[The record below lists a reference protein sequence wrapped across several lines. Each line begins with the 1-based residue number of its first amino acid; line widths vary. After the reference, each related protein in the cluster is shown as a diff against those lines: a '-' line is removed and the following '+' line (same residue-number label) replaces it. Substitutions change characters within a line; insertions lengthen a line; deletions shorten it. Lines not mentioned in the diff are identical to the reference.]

1 MFRRS
6 TSGTIPANRGYL
18 VVATSSNAP
27 QLSISIGDDT
37 TGVQTLNVERGT
49 LNDDSWYTI
58 DGRKVNGQSSMVNG
72 QLKPGLY
79 IKNGKKVFI
88 NKK

>member
-1 MFRRS
+1 
-6 TSGTIPANRGYL
+6 
-18 VVATSSNAP
+18 
-27 QLSISIGDDT
+27 
-37 TGVQTLNVERGT
+37 LNVERGT

-79 IKNGKKVFI
+79 IKNGKKVVI

>member
-1 MFRRS
+1 VLQVPGDNGAS
-6 TSGTIPANRGYL
+6 E
-18 VVATSSNAP
+18 
-27 QLSISIGDDT
+27 LSIVIDEET
-37 TGVQTLNVERGT
+37 TGIQTLNVERGT

-79 IKNGKKVFI
+79 IKNGKKVVI